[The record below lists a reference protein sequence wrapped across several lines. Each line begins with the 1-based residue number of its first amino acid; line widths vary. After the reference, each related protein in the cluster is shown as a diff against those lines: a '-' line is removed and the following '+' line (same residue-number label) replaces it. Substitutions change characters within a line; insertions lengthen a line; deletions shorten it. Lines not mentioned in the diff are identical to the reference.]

1 MAMNLRYG
9 AQLMRTSLDLV
20 RSNRALLWFP
30 VVSTICFAVTTGFWI
45 MQGAWLYWL
54 DGSPLLFV
62 PLVAAGLYSLTLIGI
77 FFNVALVG
85 AADAVLDGREAS
97 FATGMSVA
105 MSRLG
110 SIAGWAAYSL
120 FVSLALG
127 VLRRISRLLGA
138 TAEIAWNFA
147 TFFVVP
153 AIALDGLDAGDARQ
167 RSFQLARKNWQAE
180 SGGLG
185 ALRAVLLVPGLVF
198 AFAAQ
203 MLDHGSVHST
213 SGRVLLGLFV
223 VLGFTLFTAAGT
235 IRQVFATWLY
245 RLALQPQT

>member
-20 RSNRALLWFP
+20 RTNRALLWFP
-30 VVSTICFAVTTGFWI
+30 VVSTFCFVITTGFWI

-62 PLVAAGLYSLTLIGI
+62 PLVAVGLYSLTFIGV

-85 AADAVLDGREAS
+85 AADAVLDGKEAS
-97 FATGMSVA
+97 FGAGLSVA
-105 MSRLG
+105 LSRLG
-110 SIAGWAAYSL
+110 NIARWAAYSL
-120 FVSLALG
+120 FVSVALG
-127 VLRRISRLLGA
+127 FMRRINRWLGA

-153 AIALDGLDAGDARQ
+153 AIALEGLDAGDARRQ
-167 RSFQLARKNWQAE
+167 SFQLARKNWQAE

-185 ALRAVLLVPGLVF
+185 ALRVVLFVPALVF
-198 AFAAQ
+198 GYAAQ
-203 MLDHGSVHST
+203 MLDHGSIHSPT
-213 SGRVLLGLFV
+213 GRVLLGIFV
-223 VLGFTLFTAAGT
+223 LLGFALFTAAGT